1 MNKLSSSVRRS
12 LLQKAATRKGGKW
25 SLRSLAAMH
34 DPDNLHSSTAEI
46 LLSEVNVRLASQHQ
60 KCLKMMDSLG
70 TKYEDTSPSANTT
83 STCAGNSSS
92 NTIIR
97 AVNQPLSLHG
107 FSPKQ
112 WSDRAQQI
120 ENSKNVALKGL
131 KNLEILHADTFSIT
145 EHLLS
150 NGRPTLKRFSE
161 ADKSLIAA
169 TFEQIRSRHAA
180 TVENIADISIELRSS
195 EVIEIDYSSGSN
207 SASSSTGPRN
217 EISPSLVDGFL
228 RDRLGIQ
235 LLCDHYVGINK
246 RKPGGGISV
255 SCDFEDVLTDA
266 ILESKSICD
275 ANFGIVPEVHVL
287 FDIGTRVGNEG
298 RQYNHNHN
306 HNHNYNHNHNHNQLE
321 DVEEET
327 EMPSGSGEWDITL
340 VRPWVHHA
348 LVELLKNGMTSSVQ
362 KASLLPHD
370 DDADTDADTDTTP
383 PDLIVRVRHTTK
395 NEDNDKATSTAG
407 EGSMQKYLV
416 CEVMDQG
423 LGLSE
428 NGINRA
434 FEFAESSSQQRW
446 DRIDEQQSY
455 AMVRAPIGSLGVGL
469 PLSRM
474 MMQMFGGDI
483 HLECRTQVENIYIDE
498 TTETP
503 YSLQVGCSASLI
515 LPVEDDIEEL

>member
-1 MNKLSSSVRRS
+1 M
-12 LLQKAATRKGGKW
+12 QKAATRKGGKW

-83 STCAGNSSS
+83 STCAGSSSS

-97 AVNQPLSLHG
+97 AVNQPLSMHG

-120 ENSKNVALKGL
+120 ENSKHIALKGL

-195 EVIEIDYSSGSN
+195 DGIEIDCSSSSN
-207 SASSSTGPRN
+207 STSSSTGPRN
-217 EISPSLVDGFL
+217 EISPPLLDGFL

-255 SCDFEDVLTDA
+255 RCDFEDVLTDA

-275 ANFGIVPEVHVL
+275 ANFGIVPEVHVV
-287 FDIGTRVGNEG
+287 FDIGTRIGNEG
-298 RQYNHNHN
+298 GQYNHNR
-306 HNHNYNHNHNHNQLE
+306 NQLE

-327 EMPSGSGEWDITL
+327 EMSSGSGEWDITL
-340 VRPWVHHA
+340 VRSWVHHA

-362 KASLLPHD
+362 KASLLSH
-370 DDADTDADTDTTP
+370 DDADPDTDTDTDTTP

-395 NEDNDKATSTAG
+395 NKDNDKATSTAG
-407 EGSMQKYLV
+407 AGSMQKYLV

-503 YSLQVGCSASLI
+503 YSLQGGCSASLI